1 MALCAVGVERDKK
14 KGALRSV
21 VVAHEAAGGAPKTA
35 GRESSVKT
43 NLEFFTETAR
53 ERERERERE
62 KGGGHVC
69 LDAAL
74 SQKHCYRQ
82 SRYKDGE

>member
-1 MALCAVGVERDKK
+1 MALCAAGVEGDKK

-21 VVAHEAAGGAPKTA
+21 VAAHEAAGGAPKTA

-53 ERERERERE
+53 ERERE

>member
-1 MALCAVGVERDKK
+1 MCCGGGGGRKER
-14 KGALRSV
+14 
-21 VVAHEAAGGAPKTA
+21 GAPVG
-35 GRESSVKT
+35 GRSARGSRWCAEDRGPRVKT
-43 NLEFFTETAR
+43 NLEFFAETA
-53 ERERERERE
+53 RERERE

>member
-1 MALCAVGVERDKK
+1 MCCGGGGGQKERGTPVGGRSARGSRWCAEDRGPRVERENQPRILHRNGERK
-14 KGALRSV
+14 
-21 VVAHEAAGGAPKTA
+21 
-35 GRESSVKT
+35 REG
-43 NLEFFTETAR
+43 
-53 ERERERERE
+53 ERE

>member
-1 MALCAVGVERDKK
+1 MALCAAGVEGDKK

-21 VVAHEAAGGAPKTA
+21 VAAHEAVGGAPKTT

-53 ERERERERE
+53 ERERER
-62 KGGGHVC
+62 
-69 LDAAL
+69 DP
-74 SQKHCYRQ
+74 
-82 SRYKDGE
+82 DGKRVGDTFV